1 MDIVS
6 KIRHKG
12 LLTGIDLVNGKKS
25 LNFVQGLPINYYIM
39 KESLKRGV
47 YLRTLGNI
55 LTIIPPLAIPRAK
68 LDILIDVSYEILYLL
83 DKEISHIT

>member
-1 MDIVS
+1 M
-6 KIRHKG
+6 
-12 LLTGIDLVNGKKS
+12 VNGKKS

>member
-1 MDIVS
+1 M
-6 KIRHKG
+6 
-12 LLTGIDLVNGKKS
+12 VNGKKS

-39 KESLKRGV
+39 KESLRRGV

-55 LTIIPPLAIPRAK
+55 LTIIPPLAITRTK